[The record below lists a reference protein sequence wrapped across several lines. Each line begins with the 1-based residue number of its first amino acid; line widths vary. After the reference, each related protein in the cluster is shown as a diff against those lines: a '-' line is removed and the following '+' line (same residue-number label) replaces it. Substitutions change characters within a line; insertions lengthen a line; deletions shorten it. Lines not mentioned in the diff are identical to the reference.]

1 MRTRSTVIL
10 GTGSYAPERV
20 LTNDDLSHMVDTS
33 DNWIRTRTGIRERR
47 IAAAGETASDMAV
60 HAAQRA
66 LVDAGLKPADIDL
79 LVVATMTPDMPMP
92 ACACLIQHKLG
103 MRTAAACFDVNA
115 ACAGF
120 IYALDTVCA
129 MVGSGRYKMALVIGV
144 EKLSA
149 VIDWQDRTTCVL
161 FGDGAGA
168 AVVRST
174 DDPERGLIGTRLGT
188 LGESADLLYISHG
201 GSESPSTPESIINRD
216 HCIRMKG
223 KEVFKLAVRAM
234 DEAARDILEQHRIR
248 ADQISLVIPH
258 QANLR
263 IIEAISEYLKL
274 PMERFFVNVDR
285 YGNTSAASIPLALDE
300 ARRTGRIKA
309 GDLTLLVAFGAGLTY
324 GSALLR
330 W

>member
-1 MRTRSTVIL
+1 MPSTVIL
-10 GTGSYAPERV
+10 GTGSYAPDRV

-33 DNWIRTRTGIRERR
+33 DEWIRSRSGIRERR
-47 IAAAGETASDMAV
+47 IAAPGESTSDMGV
-60 HAAQRA
+60 RAAQRA
-66 LVDAGLKPADIDL
+66 LEDARLTAAEIDL
-79 LVVATMTPDMPMP
+79 LIVATITPDMPMP
-92 ACACLIQHKLG
+92 AAACLIQHKLG
-103 MRTAAACFDVNA
+103 IPTSCACFDLNA
-115 ACAGF
+115 ACSGF
-120 IYALDTVCA
+120 VYALDTACA
-129 MVGSGRYKMALVIGV
+129 MIGSGRYKKALVIGV

-149 VIDWQDRTTCVL
+149 VVDWQDRTTCVL

-168 AVVRST
+168 AVVALT
-174 DDPERGLIGTRLGT
+174 TEPNLGLIGTRLGSF
-188 LGESADLLYISHG
+188 GDGAELLCIPRG
-201 GSESPSTPESIINRD
+201 GSSAPSTPESIAARD

-234 DEAARDILEQHRIR
+234 DEAARDILEQHHVR

-263 IIEAISEYLKL
+263 IIEAISQYLEL

-285 YGNTSAASIPLALDE
+285 YGNTSAASIPIALDE
-300 ARRTGRIKA
+300 ARRAGRIKP

>member
-1 MRTRSTVIL
+1 MSSRSTVIL

-20 LTNDDLSHMVDTS
+20 VTNDDLAHMVETS
-33 DNWIRTRTGIRERR
+33 DEWIRTRTGIRERR
-47 IAAAGETASDMAV
+47 VAAPTEPTSDMAV
-60 HAAQRA
+60 QAARRA
-66 LVDAGLKPADIDL
+66 LADANVSAQEIDL
-79 LVVATMTPDMPMP
+79 LIVATLTPDMPMP
-92 ACACLIQHKLG
+92 ATACFVQPKLG
-103 MRTAAACFDVNA
+103 VPTHAACFDVAA
-115 ACAGF
+115 ACSGF
-120 IYALDTVCA
+120 VYALDTACA
-129 MVGSGRYKMALVIGV
+129 MLACGRYKKALVIGV

-149 VIDWQDRTTCVL
+149 VLDWLDRTTCVL

-168 AVVRST
+168 VVVGPS
-174 DDPERGLIGTRLGT
+174 DEPNCGLIGTKLGT
-188 LGESADLLYISHG
+188 FGDGADLLYISHG
-201 GSESPSTPESIINRD
+201 GSLFPSTPESIVARN

-234 DEAARDILEQHRIR
+234 DEAARDILEQHGVR

-258 QANLR
+258 QANMR
-263 IIEAISEYLKL
+263 IIEAISEYLEL

-300 ARRTGRIKA
+300 ARRAGRIKS

-324 GSALLR
+324 GSALIR